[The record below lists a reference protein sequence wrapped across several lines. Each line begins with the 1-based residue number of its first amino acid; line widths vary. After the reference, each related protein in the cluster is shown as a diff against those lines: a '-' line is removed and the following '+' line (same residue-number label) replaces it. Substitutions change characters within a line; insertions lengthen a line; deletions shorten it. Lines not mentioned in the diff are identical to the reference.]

1 MTILDYVSIVAMA
14 TGIVCTIIQLWLHDF
29 DLDDLLYGERR

>member
-1 MTILDYVSIVAMA
+1 MTALDYVSIVAMA
-14 TGIVCTIIQLWLHDF
+14 TGIICTIIQLWLHDF